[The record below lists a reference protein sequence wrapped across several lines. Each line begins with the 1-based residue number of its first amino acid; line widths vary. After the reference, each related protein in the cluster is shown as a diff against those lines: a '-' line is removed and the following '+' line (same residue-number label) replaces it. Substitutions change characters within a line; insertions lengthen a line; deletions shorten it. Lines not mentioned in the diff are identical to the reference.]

1 VCKGR
6 TCVTRSCDDREG
18 NIVQATLVKKV
29 VDSCAVHD
37 PQPAY
42 EEMIMKQRPLVQ
54 HLVFALVLSTVLLA
68 ACTAAPTPAPAATPG
83 VGLPNP
89 ASVFCQEKGGQ
100 LKIARDAAGN
110 ESGLCLFP
118 DGSQCEEWAFF
129 RGECQP
135 GQTPAAT
142 PKDATYQ
149 IEGNPVTLVNGLS
162 EVEAAPGSASKTV
175 TRYFGNEATGD
186 LDGDGQPDVAFLL
199 TQESG
204 GSGTFFYVV
213 AALQTEGGYVGT
225 NAILLGDRIAP
236 QSTTIQDGTIV
247 VNYAERKPGEPFT
260 AAPSVGVSKYFKV
273 VDGNLVAATPEGA
286 AAP

>member
-1 VCKGR
+1 MIAQ
-6 TCVTRSCDDREG
+6 G
-18 NIVQATLVKKV
+18 NIVQAMFVKKV

-37 PQPAY
+37 PQPAC
-42 EEMIMKQRPLVQ
+42 EEMIMKQHPFVQ
-54 HLVFALVLSTVLLA
+54 HLVFALALSAAVLLA
-68 ACTAAPTPAPAATPG
+68 ACTAAPTPAPTATPA

-89 ASVFCQEKGGQ
+89 ASVFCQEQGGQ
-100 LKIARDAAGN
+100 LKIERDAAGN

-118 DGSQCEEWAFF
+118 DGSQCEEWAFL

-135 GQTPAAT
+135 GQTPPAAT

-186 LDGDGQPDVAFLL
+186 LNGDGQPDVAFLL

-213 AALQTEGGYVGT
+213 AALQIESGSVGT

-260 AAPSVGVSKYFKV
+260 AAPSVGVSKYLKV
-273 VDGNLVAATPEGA
+273 VDGELVAATPEGVT
-286 AAP
+286 APG

>member
-1 VCKGR
+1 MDEVKDGR
-6 TCVTRSCDDREG
+6 RFPGYHAC
-18 NIVQATLVKKV
+18 
-29 VDSCAVHD
+29 
-37 PQPAY
+37 
-42 EEMIMKQRPLVQ
+42 
-54 HLVFALVLSTVLLA
+54 VLSITWKKCEDDTRHWHRLTLSAAVSLA
-68 ACTAAPTPAPAATPG
+68 ACTAAPTPAPAAAPA

-100 LKIARDAAGN
+100 LKIERDAAGN
-110 ESGLCLFP
+110 ESGTCLFP
-118 DGSQCEEWAFF
+118 DGSQCEEWAFL

-135 GQTPAAT
+135 GQTQPAAT

-175 TRYFGNEATGD
+175 TRTFGNEATGD
-186 LDGDGQPDVAFLL
+186 LNGDDKPDVALLL

-204 GSGTFFYVV
+204 GSGTFFYLA
-213 AALQTEGGYVGT
+213 AALQTGVGYVGS
-225 NAILLGDRIAP
+225 NAVFLGDRIAP
-236 QSTTIQDGTIV
+236 QPTTIENGTIV

-260 AAPSVGVSKYFKV
+260 AAPSVGVSKYLKI
-273 VDGNLVAATPEGA
+273 VDGKLVEATSEGA

>member
-1 VCKGR
+1 
-6 TCVTRSCDDREG
+6 
-18 NIVQATLVKKV
+18 
-29 VDSCAVHD
+29 
-37 PQPAY
+37 
-42 EEMIMKQRPLVQ
+42 MKQRPLLQ
-54 HLVFALVLSTVLLA
+54 HLMFALTLSATVLFT
-68 ACTAAPTPAPAATPG
+68 ACTAAPTPAPTATPA

-100 LKIARDAAGN
+100 LKIERDAAGN
-110 ESGLCLFP
+110 ETGMCIFP
-118 DGSQCEEWAFF
+118 DGSQCEEWAYL

-135 GQTPAAT
+135 GQTQPAAT

-149 IEGNPVTLVNGLS
+149 IEENPVTLVNGLS
-162 EVEAAPGSASKTV
+162 EVEAAPGSASKTI

-186 LDGDGQPDVAFLL
+186 LNGDGKPDVALLL

-204 GSGTFFYVV
+204 GSGTFFYAA

-236 QSTTIQDGTIV
+236 QPTTIQNGTIV

-260 AAPSVGVSKYFKV
+260 AAPSVGVSQYFKV
-273 VDGNLVAATPEGA
+273 VDGQLVAATP
-286 AAP
+286 

>member
-1 VCKGR
+1 
-6 TCVTRSCDDREG
+6 
-18 NIVQATLVKKV
+18 
-29 VDSCAVHD
+29 
-37 PQPAY
+37 
-42 EEMIMKQRPLVQ
+42 MKQRPLVQ

-149 IEGNPVTLVNGLS
+149 IEGNPVTLVKGLS

-186 LDGDGQPDVAFLL
+186 LDGDGRPDVALLL

-204 GSGTFFYVV
+204 GSGTFFYAV
-213 AALQTEGGYVGT
+213 AALQTEGGYAGT
-225 NAILLGDRIAP
+225 NAIFLGDRIAP
-236 QSTTIQDGTIV
+236 QPTTIQNGTIV

-260 AAPSVGVSKYFKV
+260 TAPSVGVSKYLKV
-273 VDGNLVAATPEGA
+273 VDGELVAATPEGA

>member
-1 VCKGR
+1 
-6 TCVTRSCDDREG
+6 
-18 NIVQATLVKKV
+18 
-29 VDSCAVHD
+29 
-37 PQPAY
+37 
-42 EEMIMKQRPLVQ
+42 MKQRLV
-54 HLVFALVLSTVLLA
+54 HCLVITLALSTAVLLA
-68 ACTAAPTPAPAATPG
+68 ACTAAPTPAPAATPAA
-83 VGLPNP
+83 GLPNP

-100 LKIARDAAGN
+100 LKIERDAAGN
-110 ESGLCLFP
+110 ESGMCVFS
-118 DGSQCEEWAFF
+118 DGSQCDEWAFF

-135 GQTPAAT
+135 GQTSPATLAPQPTAAQPLTT
-142 PKDATYQ
+142 PKDTTYQ

-186 LDGDGQPDVAFLL
+186 LNGDGKPDVALLL

-213 AALQTEGGYVGT
+213 AALQTDTGYVGT

-236 QSTTIQDGTIV
+236 QPTTIQNGTIV

-273 VDGNLVAATPEGA
+273 VDGELVPAMPEGTATP
-286 AAP
+286 